1 MKQSLLLS
9 ALLLCAI
16 SASQAQIP
24 NAGFENWI
32 TVGGHED
39 PEGWATMNG
48 FSGTSFN
55 SCTKSTD
62 HYPANV
68 GQYSVRLENNTALG
82 QFTGGYGGVVT
93 DAFNYP
99 FQPAF
104 PVIGNP
110 TSLHGHFKFSS
121 LNGDQVWVKLVLFNQ
136 GMVVADESYVS
147 EAQSYPEWTPFEIQL
162 DNYGDADSATIMLF
176 AFYPIGQTDG
186 PNGNSVLWVDNLNFN
201 SPITSVEDMR
211 GAKNNF
217 TISPNPTIDQFTVR
231 TEGAVN
237 EGTTISIY
245 SILGSLVHTEPLRSA
260 NQRMDVAGLPAGTY
274 VVELRTSQSISSRKL
289 MIHP

>member
-1 MKQSLLLS
+1 M
-9 ALLLCAI
+9 LLCTA
-16 SASQAQIP
+16 SATQAQIP

-32 TVGGHED
+32 TVGSHED

-62 HYPANV
+62 HYPTNV

-104 PVIGNP
+104 PLLANP
-110 TSLHGHFKFSS
+110 SSLHGYFKFTS
-121 LNGDQVWVKLVLFNQ
+121 LNADQAWVKLVLFNE
-136 GMVVADESYVS
+136 GVIVADESFVS
-147 EAQSYPEWTPFEIQL
+147 EAQSYTEWTPFDIQL
-162 DNYGDADSATIMLF
+162 DDYGDADSATILLF

-186 PNGNSVLWVDNLNFN
+186 PNGNSVLWVDNLSFD
-201 SPITSVEDMR
+201 SPITSVADLTETER
-211 GAKNNF
+211 GF
-217 TISPNPTIDQFTVR
+217 TIFPNPTIDQFTVR
-231 TEGAVN
+231 TEAAVN

-245 SILGSLVHTEPLRSA
+245 SVLGALVHTEALRSSGQTV
-260 NQRMDVAGLPAGTY
+260 NVSSLPTGTY
-274 VVELRTSQSISSRKL
+274 VIELRTADSLSTRKL
-289 MIHP
+289 LVQN

>member
-1 MKQSLLLS
+1 MRKHLLLS
-9 ALLLCAI
+9 ALFLTGL

-24 NAGFENWI
+24 NAGFEDWT
-32 TVGGHED
+32 TVGNHENPD
-39 PEGWATMNG
+39 GWATMNG
-48 FSGTSFN
+48 LSGTSFN

-68 GQYSVRLENNTALG
+68 GQYSVRLENNTALA

-110 TSLHGHFKFSS
+110 TSLHGHFKFTS

-136 GMVVADESYVS
+136 GTIVADESYIS

-162 DNYGDADSATIMLF
+162 DDYGDADSATIMLF

-186 PNGNSVLWVDNLNFN
+186 PNGNSVLWVDNLSFN
-201 SPITSVEDMR
+201 SPITSVTEAR
-211 GAKNNF
+211 GLSFNLY
-217 TISPNPTIDQFTVR
+217 PNPATDMVTLTLGDTYANGQTVS
-231 TEGAVN
+231 V
-237 EGTTISIY
+237 Y
-245 SILGSLVHTEPLRSA
+245 SMLGSLVRSEA
-260 NQRMDVAGLPAGTY
+260 AQGNRHQMDVSSLPTGIY
-274 VVELRTSQSISSRKL
+274 VVELRSAEKATHHRL
-289 MIHP
+289 HVVR

>member
-1 MKQSLLLS
+1 MRKHLLLS
-9 ALLLCAI
+9 ALFLTGL

-24 NAGFENWI
+24 NAGFEDWT
-32 TVGGHED
+32 TVGNHENPD
-39 PEGWATMNG
+39 GWATMNG
-48 FSGTSFN
+48 LSGTSFN

-68 GQYSVRLENNTALG
+68 GQYSVRLENNTALA

-110 TSLHGHFKFSS
+110 TSLHGHFKFTS

-136 GMVVADESYVS
+136 GTIVADESYVS

-162 DNYGDADSATIMLF
+162 DDYGDADSATIMLF

-186 PNGNSVLWVDNLNFN
+186 PNGNSVLWVDNLSFN
-201 SPITSVEDMR
+201 SPITSVEDLR
-211 GAKNNF
+211 GTANGFNLF
-217 TISPNPTIDQFTVR
+217 PNPTIDQFTIR
-231 TEGAVN
+231 TDAAVT
-237 EGTTISIY
+237 EGTTISVY
-245 SILGSLVHTEPLRSA
+245 SILGSLVHTEALRNSGQTV
-260 NQRMDVAGLPAGTY
+260 NVSGLPAGTY
-274 VVELRTSQSISSRKL
+274 VVELRTSNSLSSRKL
-289 MIHP
+289 FIQH